1 MNHENP
7 AVSASGESLDEPAAM
22 EKLDEVRSLVVNS
35 IAQTM
40 DHYGVSAT
48 TALLYGLMYFHD
60 DPITL
65 DEMCTKMGMSK
76 GSMSTGVR
84 KLLENRMV
92 HRTFRP
98 GERKDLYRAE
108 EDFYKNFI
116 NFFCRKWEDEITIN
130 MKAIEEAQAAYDD
143 LLQSYELPL
152 SVRRRIEKD
161 RTKIEESKEYYWFLE
176 RLIDRCESGELL
188 RWLSE
193 DTDSERR
200 RRQGRGR

>member
-1 MNHENP
+1 MNKDSQP
-7 AVSASGESLDEPAAM
+7 QKSATLEEDQAL
-22 EKLDEVRSLVVNS
+22 EKVDEVRSLVVNS

-65 DEMCTKMGMSK
+65 DEMCDKMGMSK

-92 HRTFRP
+92 HRIFRP

-130 MKAIEEAQAAYDD
+130 MKAIEEATQAYDT
-143 LLQSYELPL
+143 LLQEYDLPL
-152 SVRRRIEKD
+152 SVRRRIEID
-161 RTKIEESKEYYWFLE
+161 RKKIEESKDYYWFLE
-176 RLIDRCESGELL
+176 RLIERCESGELL

-193 DTDSERR
+193 DTPDTTRR
-200 RRQGRGR
+200 TVGDR

>member
-1 MNHENP
+1 MNKDSQP
-7 AVSASGESLDEPAAM
+7 KQSASLEEDQAL
-22 EKLDEVRSLVVNS
+22 EKVDEVRSLVVNS

-65 DEMCTKMGMSK
+65 DEMCDKMGMSK

-92 HRTFRP
+92 HRIFRP

-116 NFFCRKWEDEITIN
+116 NFFCRKWQDEITIN
-130 MKAIEEAQAAYDD
+130 MKAIEEASEAYDT
-143 LLQSYELPL
+143 LLQEYDLPL
-152 SVRRRIEKD
+152 SVRRRIELD
-161 RTKIEESKEYYWFLE
+161 RRKIEESKDYYWFLE
-176 RLIDRCESGELL
+176 RLIERCESGELL

-193 DTDSERR
+193 DTPENTRR
-200 RRQGRGR
+200 TAGDR